1 MVFYP
6 DASSVKIDKV
16 VLDEGSSS
24 NPTTN
29 ATTTKQNP
37 TTTATTAAASGDDKT
52 ANITTG
58 TQTGTAGDKQL
69 YAEFA
74 PTVQS
79 LQHCTTPFLLR
90 TPTPAVHSAHGLVPG
105 NRPTST

>member
-1 MVFYP
+1 MIPSNVGQTVKAMVFYP

-74 PTVQS
+74 PNGAKTAT
-79 LQHCTTPFLLR
+79 L
-90 TPTPAVHSAHGLVPG
+90 
-105 NRPTST
+105 